1 LAIETLYQAFKNE
14 FDLVSIIDSDRYV
27 KLSKE
32 YGISIPNVSYNKIIA
47 LGLAYPKRV
56 LKSTNDTL
64 YGSIYTF
71 GTDYH
76 TVMKDKIKKVM
87 SNFDYKY
94 ELGVDNHPHNDRLAA
109 LASGL
114 GFFGKN
120 QLIINKD
127 YGSFFFLG
135 MVFLNIDD
143 LKEIYLENSDS
154 CGDCRICID
163 ACPTNAL
170 SENGY
175 DYKNCI
181 SYFNQ
186 EKKVLNDS
194 EIKANYCLF
203 GCDICQLICPKN
215 ISLKSSNFNSFEL
228 SGKEG
233 VSIEDLFNLSEKE
246 FKIKYENMAYLWKGK
261 TVLLRNGLTLLL
273 RQNNSNYN
281 HFIEESLKKYLSS
294 WYQETAKNILKKL
307 ANK

>member
-1 LAIETLYQAFKNE
+1 
-14 FDLVSIIDSDRYV
+14 
-27 KLSKE
+27 
-32 YGISIPNVSYNKIIA
+32 
-47 LGLAYPKRV
+47 
-56 LKSTNDTL
+56 
-64 YGSIYTF
+64 
-71 GTDYH
+71 
-76 TVMKDKIKKVM
+76 M
-87 SNFDYKY
+87 
-94 ELGVDNHPHNDRLAA
+94 
-109 LASGL
+109 
-114 GFFGKN
+114 
-120 QLIINKD
+120 
-127 YGSFFFLG
+127 
-135 MVFLNIDD
+135 
-143 LKEIYLENSDS
+143 
-154 CGDCRICID
+154 
-163 ACPTNAL
+163 

-281 HFIEESLKKYLSS
+281 HLIEESLKKYLSS